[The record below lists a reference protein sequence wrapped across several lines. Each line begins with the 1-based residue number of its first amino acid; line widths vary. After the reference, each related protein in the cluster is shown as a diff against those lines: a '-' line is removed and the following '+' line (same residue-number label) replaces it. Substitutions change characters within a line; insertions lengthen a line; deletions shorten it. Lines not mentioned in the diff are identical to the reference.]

1 MPDMVKQMYE
11 QGHYIANHGYS
22 HVYSTIYSSPETV
35 LEEFNKT
42 NGIVQNAIGDSNFNS
57 HLFRFP
63 GGYVGGKYADIKK
76 QAKELLNQNDIYN
89 VDWNCLSGDAET
101 GSPTPEYI
109 MRRIQETSYG
119 KNSLVILMHDAQAK
133 KVTAEKLPEIIDYL
147 AGQGYEFKTFY
158 DIFEK

>member
-1 MPDMVKQMYE
+1 MPNMVKEMYE
-11 QGHYIANHGYS
+11 KGHYIANHGYS
-22 HVYSTIYSSPETV
+22 HVYSTIYTSPEMV

-42 NGIVQNAIGDSNFNS
+42 NEIVKNAIGQPEFNS

-63 GGYVGGKYADIKK
+63 GGFVGGKYAEIKK
-76 QAKELLNQNDIYN
+76 QAKELLNQNDIFN
-89 VDWNCLSGDAET
+89 VDWNCLSVDAET

-119 KNSLVILMHDAQAK
+119 KNSLVILIHDAQAK
-133 KVTAEKLPEIIDYL
+133 KVTAEKLPEIIDCL